1 MNVCADVLTLQEV
14 EPHIYTGIRSLLVRE
29 KERESERVCLV
40 LSESVGVWQWLYTY
54 EKKWDAVWLYGTL
67 NKAKRVDSLSYIPT
81 HNSRETNAVTFAV
94 IIYINML
101 QLAVQKRVTTSKRIF
116 KFPED
121 TIRSFRQSTLDRV
134 YGRNITHK
142 NLGTTQQPEP

>member
-1 MNVCADVLTLQEV
+1 M
-14 EPHIYTGIRSLLVRE
+14 
-29 KERESERVCLV
+29 
-40 LSESVGVWQWLYTY
+40 
-54 EKKWDAVWLYGTL
+54 
-67 NKAKRVDSLSYIPT
+67 SYIPT

-121 TIRSFRQSTLDRV
+121 TIWSFRQSTLDRV
-134 YGRNITHK
+134 YGRNIWARHS
-142 NLGTTQQPEP
+142 NLNLNCVSRGSEDRSLSEGSRGGVLVEV